1 MAHSMRE
8 DAYITPEYGY
18 EKKLKEMEE
27 AGKIKL
33 LKKEKIIRYAND
45 RANEYTVPSGYILV
59 HQIVKLNIWWKAGG
73 GGAEPNRCYLGGE
86 GWLPHENSLRDKY
99 KKGTV
104 QEVPGLIGS

>member
-1 MAHSMRE
+1 MRE

-45 RANEYTVPSGYILV
+45 RANEYTVPIAYILV
-59 HQIVKLNIWWKAGG
+59 HQIVKHNKWWKAEGQNPVLLCYWRGGG
-73 GGAEPNRCYLGGE
+73 GGA
-86 GWLPHENSLRDKY
+86 GWHPHENSLRDKY
-99 KKGTV
+99 KIGTGE
-104 QEVPGLIGS
+104 EVPGLIGS

>member
-1 MAHSMRE
+1 MRE
-8 DAYITPEYGY
+8 DAYITPEYSY

-59 HQIVKLNIWWKAGG
+59 HQIVKHNIWWKAGVGRTQSLLLG
-73 GGAEPNRCYLGGE
+73 GGGGE

>member
-1 MAHSMRE
+1 MPWCKLSFFFSLLGGIMAHSMRE

-33 LKKEKIIRYAND
+33 LKKEKIIRYANN

-59 HQIVKLNIWWKAGG
+59 HQIVKHNI
-73 GGAEPNRCYLGGE
+73 
-86 GWLPHENSLRDKY
+86 
-99 KKGTV
+99 
-104 QEVPGLIGS
+104 

>member
-1 MAHSMRE
+1 MAHSIRE

-59 HQIVKLNIWWKAGG
+59 HQIVKHD
-73 GGAEPNRCYLGGE
+73 E
-86 GWLPHENSLRDKY
+86 
-99 KKGTV
+99 
-104 QEVPGLIGS
+104 